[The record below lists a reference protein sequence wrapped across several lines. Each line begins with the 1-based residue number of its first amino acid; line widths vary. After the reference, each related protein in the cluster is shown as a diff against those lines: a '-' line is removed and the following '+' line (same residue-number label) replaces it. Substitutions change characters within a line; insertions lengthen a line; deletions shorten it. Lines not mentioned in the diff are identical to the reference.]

1 MVRLAS
7 FTVRG
12 FTVKLLLDSK
22 VYRPSF
28 TTRLIAESLPNLSGL
43 YVLDLGTGSGI
54 LSIVA
59 SMLGAE
65 KIIATDISRRALK
78 NASENLRYNNIG
90 NVELRFGDL
99 YEPVF
104 GESFDVII
112 SNPPM
117 TPSPTPLPSYTWG
130 GIDGRRILDPVIKN
144 SVNYLKNRGRL
155 IIPTISIVGIEKT
168 LSLLRDMGFKVKV
181 LGYGYHPFGR
191 ILLKLKEHI
200 DRLPSADYFYDV
212 YGRPCWR
219 VVVYEASLT

>member
-7 FTVRG
+7 FTIRG
-12 FTVKLLLDSK
+12 FTIKLLLDSK

-28 TTRLIAESLPNLSGL
+28 TTKLIAESLPDLNGL

-78 NASENLRYNNIG
+78 NASENLRYNNVS
-90 NVELRFGDL
+90 NVELRLGDL
-99 YEPVF
+99 YEPVA

-130 GIDGRRILDPVIKN
+130 GVDGRRILDAVIKN

-155 IIPTISIVGIEKT
+155 IIPTISLVGIGKT
-168 LSLLRDMGFKVKV
+168 LSLLKELGFKVRV

-219 VVVYEASLT
+219 LVVYEASLS